1 MICSKEMGNYFD
13 SLKNNAEK
21 CYSIAREA
29 RKKNLD
35 AETSPEIP
43 PAEDMASRVEKLVG
57 PEGIADRIR
66 VLNKNLGRE
75 ELSIQ
80 IAKEI
85 VNQDFKGKEEALDQA
100 IRTGLAALTEGVLV
114 APLDGIAGVKIKK
127 NFNGSYYLSVY
138 FAGPIRSAGGTAQA
152 MAVLIADVVRRQL
165 GLSRYLPTKEEIER
179 YKEEIQIYKS
189 HARTLQYTPTSEE
202 IELITSN
209 CPVCIDGEGTEKVEV
224 FGNRNLARVE
234 TNRVRGGM
242 CLVIAE
248 GLCLKAPKIQK
259 HVKTLGIDGWDF
271 VDKFVNRTKNEDV
284 MKITPNP
291 KYMKDILAGRPVFS
305 SPSRKGG
312 FRLRYGRCRNSGLAA
327 VGINPAA
334 MHLLDDFLAVGTQ
347 LKIEHPGKAGAVV
360 PCDSI
365 DGPVVLLKNGDLIQ
379 VNNANDALKIKD
391 NVKEI
396 VDLGEILISYG
407 EFLENNHLLMQGSY
421 CTEWWEQELKEKI
434 GNIPDEYMNP
444 MPETAFKISEKH
456 GIPLH
461 PKYCLFWEDLAKEDI
476 LFLRKFILE
485 NCRYDGSLILP
496 SDKNIKEI
504 LIKLCALHKERNGEI
519 VIETPYPLIKC
530 CGLDVD
536 NNRIVERSSIPE
548 EDSIMGF
555 VSKLA
560 GIPIMEKSPS
570 RIGSRMGRPEKAKE
584 RKMRPPVHVLFPL
597 GMAGGM
603 QRLVKNAVQN
613 KTGGR
618 LKETIVKHI
627 SVPVGLRICEKCR
640 RKTFLMKCECGRHT
654 SPVGVAEQSINV
666 GELLEKAEIKLG
678 ESIPDIK
685 GVLGLISKN
694 RTPEP
699 IEKGALRAKHNV
711 FVFKDG
717 TIRFD
722 MSNVPLTHF
731 KPKEIGAGIEKIREM
746 GYTHDYQGKPLES
759 EEQIVELRV
768 QDFVVSKGCIEYL
781 FRTAKFVDD
790 LLEKFYDLK
799 PFYKP
804 KKLEDMIGHLII
816 GLSPHTSAGV
826 LGRII
831 GWTNAN
837 VGFAHPFY
845 HAGKRR
851 NCLHPDTKIVIMNDR
866 QLKNIKIKDLFLHS
880 NNPGIVV
887 DDFGTVEKKV
897 GGIAVPSL
905 NPNTGKFEIK
915 NIKSVMRTPA
925 SEHLI
930 RIKTKSGREF
940 ICSSNHLMPVFKNKL
955 KTKRAFEISDN
966 DLLILPEKLN
976 VKDADIKQIDLLK
989 EFLRFDHLKKVVT
1002 IKGVKKITR
1011 QLILKL
1017 GGYKA
1022 AAFMLKINK
1031 KTLSNYV
1038 YRDSIPLNILNELL
1052 VLNKKTLKTI
1062 PLHCT
1067 VGVKRNNVCTPRVIN
1082 VNKCFLR
1089 LIGYYLAEGYCRHGE
1104 ECYQVCIAA
1113 TEKEIVNDV
1122 KKCIKSVFGCK
1133 PIADKH
1139 IIVISSRIVYSLF
1152 MDVLKLGR
1160 GASYKRVPP
1169 KFLTLP
1175 KHKLREL
1182 LKAYFAGDGSVE
1194 KNRLHVTCSSVSK
1207 ELIRDIGL
1215 SLLRFGIF
1223 YRLRTEKRETGGIV
1237 KNFYEKKNVNPI
1249 FSQHY
1254 ISIRSNYAR
1263 RFYDEIGFSLKRK
1276 QNRLKASLLKERGSR
1291 IKKKGDLLLDPVKD
1305 VDIVKSDAKFLYD
1318 IEVDKNHNFLMNH
1331 SILSKNCDGDEDCVM
1346 LLLDALLNFSKS
1358 YLPDTRG
1365 GIMDAPLVL
1374 TTRIDPNE
1382 IDKEALNFDIGSGY
1396 PLELYEAGMKNMH
1409 PKEIEKIMENVK
1421 KRVGTE
1427 KQYENFSF
1435 TTHTSN
1441 IASGPS
1447 LSAYKTLG
1455 SMTEK
1460 MNAQL
1465 SLALKIRAVDAE
1477 EVASKVINTHFLPDM
1492 IGNLRT
1498 FATQK
1503 FRCTKC
1509 NMSYRR
1515 IPLKGVCMKCGGNI
1529 TMTVHE
1535 GSVKKYLKITKH
1547 VAEKYNVSNYTMQRI
1562 LLVENAINSLFHSD
1576 KINKCKLE
1584 DFL

>member
-1 MICSKEMGNYFD
+1 MICSKEMEEYFN

-21 CYSIAREA
+21 CYFIAGEA
-29 RKKNLD
+29 RKKKLD
-35 AETSPEIP
+35 PEVFPEIP
-43 PAEDMASRVEKLVG
+43 LAEDMASRVESLVG
-57 PEGIADRIR
+57 PDGIADRIR
-66 VLNKNLGRE
+66 SLSNDLGRE

-80 IAKEI
+80 VAKE
-85 VNQDFKGKEEALDQA
+85 VVSGKFKEKEKALDQA
-100 IRTGLAALTEGVLV
+100 IRTGLAVLTEGVLV
-114 APLDGIAGVKIKK
+114 APLDGIAGVKIKR
-127 NFNGSYYLSVY
+127 NFNGTDYLSIY

-152 MAVLIADVVRRQL
+152 MSVLIADVVRREL
-165 GLSRYLPTKEEIER
+165 GLSRYLPTNEEIER

-202 IELITSN
+202 IEIIASS

-224 FGNRNLARVE
+224 FGNRDLARVE

-259 HVKTLGIDGWDF
+259 HVKTLGIDGWEF
-271 VDKFVNRTKNEDV
+271 VDRFVSRTKNEDV
-284 MKITPNP
+284 TKIAPNP
-291 KYMKDILAGRPVFS
+291 KYMKDIVTGRPVFS
-305 SPSRKGG
+305 HPSRKGG

-327 VGINPAA
+327 VGINPSA
-334 MHLLDDFLAVGTQ
+334 MHLLDGFLAVGTQ
-347 LKIEHPGKAGAVV
+347 LKIERPGKAGAVV

-379 VNNANDALKIKD
+379 VNSTDNALKIKD

-407 EFLENNHLLMQGSY
+407 EFLENNHPLMQGSY
-421 CTEWWEQELKEKI
+421 CSEWWEQELEKAV
-434 GNIPDEYMNP
+434 GKIPEDCMDP
-444 MPETAFKISEKH
+444 APETAFKISEKH
-456 GIPLH
+456 GVPLH
-461 PKYCLFWEDLAKEDI
+461 PKYCLFWEDLSKNDV

-485 NCRYDGSLILP
+485 NGGYDGSLILS
-496 SDKNIKEI
+496 SDKNVKEI
-504 LIKLCALHKERNGEI
+504 LIKLCALHKERNGKI
-519 VIETPYPLIKC
+519 VIENPYPLIRC

-536 NNRIVERSSIPE
+536 NNRIVERNSIPD
-548 EDSIMGF
+548 EDSIMSF

-560 GIPIMEKSPS
+560 GIPIMEKSLS

-584 RKMRPPVHVLFPL
+584 RKMSPPVHVLFPL

-640 RKTFLMKCECGRHT
+640 RKTFLMKCECGGHT
-654 SPVGVAEQSINV
+654 NPVGVAEQSVNV

-694 RTPEP
+694 KTPEP

-711 FVFKDG
+711 FVYKDG

-731 KPKEIGAGIEKIREM
+731 KPKEIGAGIEKMREM
-746 GYTHDYQGKPLES
+746 GYIHDYHSRPLKS
-759 EEQIVELRV
+759 EDQIVELKG
-768 QDFVVSKGCIEYL
+768 QDFVVSKSCMEYL
-781 FRTAKFVDD
+781 FRAAKFVDE
-790 LLEKFYDLK
+790 LLEKFYGL
-799 PFYKP
+799 PSFYNA
-804 KKLEDMIGHLII
+804 KKHEDIIGHLII

-837 VGFAHPFY
+837 AGFAHPFY
-845 HAGKRR
+845 HAAKRR
-851 NCLHPDTKIVIMNDR
+851 NCLHPDTKIIIMNER
-866 QLKNIKIKDLFLHS
+866 RLKNIKIEHLFNHL
-880 NNPGIVV
+880 NNSGRVV

-897 GGIAVPSL
+897 DSITVPSL
-905 NPNTGKFEIK
+905 NTNTGKFEIK
-915 NIKSVMRTPA
+915 NIKSVMRTTAPD
-925 SEHLI
+925 HLI

-940 ICSSNHLMPVFKNKL
+940 TCSPDHLIPVFEDGFT
-955 KTKRAFEISDN
+955 TKKAFEISN
-966 DLLILPEKLN
+966 GNLFILPEKLN
-976 VKDADIKQIDLLK
+976 IEDADIKQIDLLK
-989 EFLRFDHLKKVVT
+989 EFLGFDYLKNGVT
-1002 IKGVKKITR
+1002 IKGIKKITR
-1011 QLILKL
+1011 ELIFKL
-1017 GGYKA
+1017 GGYKEA
-1022 AAFMLKINK
+1022 SSVVKINR

-1038 YRDSIPLNILNELL
+1038 YRDSIPLNVLNELL
-1052 VLNKKTLKTI
+1052 VLNKKTLETI

-1067 VGVKRNNVCTPRVIN
+1067 VGVKRNNIHIPRIIN
-1082 VNKCFLR
+1082 VNNCFLR
-1089 LIGYYLAEGYCRHGE
+1089 LIGYYLAEGYCRHGK

-1122 KKCIKSVFGCK
+1122 KECINHVFGCK
-1133 PIADKH
+1133 PSVNKH
-1139 IIVISSRIVYSLF
+1139 LIVISSRIIYSLF

-1160 GASYKRVPP
+1160 GASYKRAPS

-1175 KHKLREL
+1175 KHKVREL

-1207 ELIRDIGL
+1207 ELIHDIGL
-1215 SLLRFGIF
+1215 LLLRFGIF
-1223 YRLRTEKRETGGIV
+1223 YRLKSEKRKTGGVV
-1237 KNFYEKKNVNPI
+1237 KKFYEKKNINPT
-1249 FSQHY
+1249 FRLYY
-1254 ISIRSNYAR
+1254 ISIRSNYAK

-1276 QNRLKASLLKERGSR
+1276 QNRLKSSLPKERSSR
-1291 IKKKGDLLLDPVKD
+1291 IKKKGNLLLDPVKD
-1305 VDIVKSDAKFLYD
+1305 VSIVKSDVEFLYD
-1318 IEVDKNHNFLMNH
+1318 IEVEKNHNFLMNH

-1358 YLPDTRG
+1358 YLPDKRG

-1374 TTRIDPNE
+1374 TTRIEPNE
-1382 IDKEALNFDIGSGY
+1382 IDKEALNFDTGSKY

-1421 KRVGTE
+1421 KRIGTE

-1435 TTHTSN
+1435 TMDTSN
-1441 IASGPS
+1441 IACGPL
-1447 LSAYKTLG
+1447 LSSYKTLG
-1455 SMTEK
+1455 SMEDK
-1460 MNAQL
+1460 FYAQL
-1465 SLALKIRAVDAE
+1465 NLAGKIRAVDTGDM
-1477 EVASKVINTHFLPDM
+1477 VSKIINTHLLPDM

-1509 NMSYRR
+1509 NTGYRR
-1515 IPLKGVCMKCGGNI
+1515 IPLKGVCLKCGGNI
-1529 TMTVHE
+1529 VMTVSE
-1535 GSVKKYLKITKH
+1535 GGVKKYLKMTKE
-1547 VAEKYNVSNYTMQRI
+1547 VAEKYNVPNYTMQRV
-1562 LLVENAINSLFHSD
+1562 LLMENAINSLFHSD

>member
-1 MICSKEMGNYFD
+1 MICSKEMKNYFD
-13 SLKNNAEK
+13 LLKNNAEE

-29 RKKNLD
+29 RKKNFD
-35 AETSPEIP
+35 PETFPEIP

-66 VLNKNLGRE
+66 ALNKDLGRE

-80 IAKEI
+80 VAKEI
-85 VNQDFKGKEEALDQA
+85 VNRDFKKKEEALDQA
-100 IRTGLAALTEGVLV
+100 IRTGLAVLTEGVLV
-114 APLDGIAGVKIKK
+114 APLEGIAGVKIKR
-127 NFNGSYYLSVY
+127 NFNGSEYVSIY

-152 MAVLIADVVRRQL
+152 MSVLIADVVRRQL

-189 HARTLQYTPTSEE
+189 HARSLQYTPTPEE

-209 CPVCIDGEGTEKVEV
+209 CPVCIDGEGTEKAEV
-224 FGNRNLARVE
+224 FGNRDLARVE
-234 TNRVRGGM
+234 TNRIRGGM

-271 VDKFVNRTKNEDV
+271 IDKIVNRTKNEDV

-360 PCDSI
+360 SCDSI
-365 DGPVVLLKNGDLIQ
+365 DGPVILLKNGDLIQ
-379 VNNANDALKIKD
+379 VNNTNEALKIKD
-391 NVKEI
+391 SVKEI

-421 CTEWWEQELKEKI
+421 CTEWWEQELKGKI

-444 MPETAFKISEKH
+444 APETAFKISEKYDV
-456 GIPLH
+456 PLH
-461 PKYCLFWEDLAKEDI
+461 PKYCLFWEDLSKEEV
-476 LFLRKFILE
+476 LVLREFILE
-485 NCRYDGSLILP
+485 NGEYDGRLILP
-496 SDKNIKEI
+496 SDENIKEI
-504 LIKLCALHKERNGEI
+504 LIKLCMLHKERNGKI
-519 VIETPYPLIKC
+519 VIENSYPLIRC

-536 NNRIVERSSIPE
+536 NNRIVERNSIPDE
-548 EDSIMGF
+548 KKVMIF

-560 GIPIMEKSPS
+560 GIPIREKSPS

-597 GMAGGM
+597 GMSGGM

-613 KTGGR
+613 KTSGR
-618 LKETIVKHI
+618 LKETVMKRI
-627 SVPVGLRICEKCR
+627 SVPVGLRICERCN
-640 RKTFLMKCECGRHT
+640 RKTFLMKCECGTRT
-654 SPVGVAEQSINV
+654 KQVGVTEQTINV
-666 GELLEKAEIKLG
+666 GKLLESAKIKLN
-678 ESIPDIK
+678 ENIPDIK
-685 GVLGLISKN
+685 GVVGLISKN
-694 RTPEP
+694 KTPES
-699 IEKGALRAKHNV
+699 IEKGVLRAKHNV

-731 KPKEIGAGIEKIREM
+731 KPKEIGTSIEKIKEM

-759 EEQIVELRV
+759 EEQIVELKV
-768 QDFVVSKGCIEYL
+768 QDFVVSKTCIEYMS
-781 FRTAKFVDD
+781 RTAKFVDD

-837 VGFAHPFY
+837 AGFAHPFY
-845 HAGKRR
+845 HAAKRR
-851 NCLHPDTKIVIMNDR
+851 
-866 QLKNIKIKDLFLHS
+866 
-880 NNPGIVV
+880 
-887 DDFGTVEKKV
+887 
-897 GGIAVPSL
+897 
-905 NPNTGKFEIK
+905 
-915 NIKSVMRTPA
+915 
-925 SEHLI
+925 
-930 RIKTKSGREF
+930 
-940 ICSSNHLMPVFKNKL
+940 
-955 KTKRAFEISDN
+955 
-966 DLLILPEKLN
+966 
-976 VKDADIKQIDLLK
+976 
-989 EFLRFDHLKKVVT
+989 
-1002 IKGVKKITR
+1002 
-1011 QLILKL
+1011 
-1017 GGYKA
+1017 
-1022 AAFMLKINK
+1022 
-1031 KTLSNYV
+1031 
-1038 YRDSIPLNILNELL
+1038 
-1052 VLNKKTLKTI
+1052 
-1062 PLHCT
+1062 
-1067 VGVKRNNVCTPRVIN
+1067 
-1082 VNKCFLR
+1082 
-1089 LIGYYLAEGYCRHGE
+1089 
-1104 ECYQVCIAA
+1104 
-1113 TEKEIVNDV
+1113 
-1122 KKCIKSVFGCK
+1122 
-1133 PIADKH
+1133 
-1139 IIVISSRIVYSLF
+1139 
-1152 MDVLKLGR
+1152 
-1160 GASYKRVPP
+1160 
-1169 KFLTLP
+1169 
-1175 KHKLREL
+1175 
-1182 LKAYFAGDGSVE
+1182 
-1194 KNRLHVTCSSVSK
+1194 
-1207 ELIRDIGL
+1207 
-1215 SLLRFGIF
+1215 
-1223 YRLRTEKRETGGIV
+1223 
-1237 KNFYEKKNVNPI
+1237 
-1249 FSQHY
+1249 
-1254 ISIRSNYAR
+1254 
-1263 RFYDEIGFSLKRK
+1263 
-1276 QNRLKASLLKERGSR
+1276 
-1291 IKKKGDLLLDPVKD
+1291 
-1305 VDIVKSDAKFLYD
+1305 
-1318 IEVDKNHNFLMNH
+1318 
-1331 SILSKNCDGDEDCVM
+1331 NCDGDEDCVM
-1346 LLLDALLNFSKS
+1346 LLLDALLNFSKL
-1358 YLPDTRG
+1358 YLPATRG

-1382 IDKEALNFDIGSGY
+1382 IDKEALNLDIGSGY

-1435 TTHTSN
+1435 TTHTGN

-1455 SMTEK
+1455 SMKEK

-1465 SLALKIRAVDAE
+1465 SLALKIRAVNAE

-1498 FATQK
+1498 FATQN

-1509 NMSYRR
+1509 NTIYRR
-1515 IPLKGVCMKCGGNI
+1515 IPLKGVCMKCSGNI

-1535 GSVKKYLKITKH
+1535 GSVKKYLKITKE
-1547 VAEKYNVSNYTMQRI
+1547 VAEKYNVSNYTMQRV
-1562 LLVENAINSLFHSD
+1562 LLMENAINSLFHND
-1576 KINKCKLE
+1576 KVNKCKLE